1 MKRTHKFFFLFCLLI
16 FLPALLFASQANGGA
31 HAEMSLTHQ
40 MTQLVIQL
48 SVILFATWVG
58 GKLAQ
63 KIRLP
68 GVIGQLLMGIL
79 IGPFLLGG
87 LGFPGFPQG
96 LFPTLEGTIPVSPL
110 VYSLSSLAAI
120 ILLFIAGLETDLPL
134 FLKYAGK
141 GSVVGLGGV
150 LFSFASGAWLS
161 TFFTGYDFFHP
172 ISLFMGT
179 LSVATSVGI
188 TASILSD
195 QRKMDSPEGV
205 VILSAAVIDDV
216 LGIIILAIV
225 LGLAAILPGTGD
237 AGSGS
242 IDWGE
247 IVWVGVK
254 AVGVWL
260 VFTILGL
267 VFARKLGRFLKQTF
281 KDQSL
286 VTVMA
291 FALALLMAGI
301 FESAG
306 LSMIIGAY
314 VVGLTL
320 SNTDLA
326 FVIQSRLKTLHDFFV
341 PVFFA
346 VSGMMVNLEAIANGR
361 VLGFG
366 LLFTLVAVIAKLIGS
381 GGPALLLNFNLLG
394 ASRIGLGM
402 VPRGEVALI
411 MAGIGMSSGI
421 INQEQFGI
429 ALLMTIIST
438 IAAPPALNHLLKI
451 RSSGQKVEEGGGEK
465 TETSFSFQSP
475 EFAQLIITT
484 FTSEM
489 EKEGFFIN
497 SMEHGEEVI
506 QMRKDDIF
514 ISLYIGEDGDA
525 TFLSD
530 EKDVNLFK
538 TALYESLLSVNK
550 AAGALKKVFK
560 PDEMAKS
567 ISSGSTGGAFNI
579 IPYTSPD
586 FVIRNL
592 RAHNKQE
599 VIEEMLYLA
608 DAHELLDDG
617 ELVKHDVLEREKSMT
632 TGMANGIAIPHAKT
646 EGVSSMHFLIG
657 LKPDGID
664 FQSLDGEAS
673 TIFIMILTPKQGHGP
688 HIQLMSSIT
697 GLLNRS
703 EVREAILK
711 AETSYEVLRIL
722 QRAQEENQ
730 AQSQKKSRN

>member
-1 MKRTHKFFFLFCLLI
+1 MTRTHRLVILIFSLI
-16 FLPALLFASQANGGA
+16 FLPALLFASQGGDLS
-31 HAEMSLTHQ
+31 HGSESLTHQ
-40 MTQLVIQL
+40 MTRLVIQL
-48 SVILFATWVG
+48 AVILFATWIG
-58 GKLAQ
+58 GRLAQ

-68 GVIGQLLMGIL
+68 GVIGQLLMGII

-87 LGFPGFPQG
+87 VGIPGFPQG
-96 LFPTLEGTIPVSPL
+96 LFPVLESTISVSPL

-150 LFSFASGAWLS
+150 LFSFVSGAWLS
-161 TFFTGYDFFHP
+161 TFFTGYDLFHP
-172 ISLFMGT
+172 VSLFMGT

-225 LGLAAILPGTGD
+225 LGLAAILPGSGESA
-237 AGSGS
+237 AG
-242 IDWGE
+242 INWGE
-247 IVWVGVK
+247 IAWVGVK

-326 FVIQSRLKTLHDFFV
+326 FVIQSRLRTLHDFFV
-341 PVFFA
+341 PIFFA

-366 LLFTLVAVIAKLIGS
+366 LLFTLVAIVAKLIGS
-381 GGPALLLNFNLLG
+381 GGPALMLNFNLLG

-438 IAAPPALNHLLKI
+438 IAAPPALNHLLRI
-451 RSSGQKVEEGGGEK
+451 RKSGQNEEEGGGEK

-484 FTSEM
+484 FTAEM

-497 SMEHGEEVI
+497 NMEHGEEVI

-514 ISLYIGEDGDA
+514 ISLYIGEDGEA

-538 TALYESLLSVNK
+538 TALYESLLSVNN
-550 AAGALKKVFK
+550 AAGALKKIFK

-567 ISSGSTGGAFNI
+567 ISSGSTGGGFDI

-632 TGMANGIAIPHAKT
+632 TGMANGVAIPHAKT

-657 LKPDGID
+657 LKPDGVD
-664 FQSLDGEAS
+664 FESLDGKPS
-673 TIFIMILTPKQGHGP
+673 NIFIMILTPKQGHGP

-697 GLLNRS
+697 GLLNRG
-703 EVREAILK
+703 EVREAVLN

-722 QRAQEENQ
+722 NRAQEENQ
-730 AQSQKKSRN
+730 AQNQKKTRS